1 MTGKW
6 PKKTRPTR
14 FLKRENVRA
23 TKLARGVEKFL
34 SELIVNI
41 PQVIIENS
49 KVKVEQFNLSC
60 MRNTAL
66 SYSRKLQH
74 LILSTEFNFQGLI
87 SKHLN

>member
-1 MTGKW
+1 MTQKNQA
-6 PKKTRPTR
+6 KKISKERD
-14 FLKRENVRA
+14 LRA
-23 TKLARGVEKFL
+23 TKLARGTEKLL
-34 SELIVNI
+34 SELIVSI

-49 KVKVEQFNLSC
+49 KVKVEQFTLSC

-87 SKHLN
+87 SKHFN